1 MNASQLSTLDLTT
14 IDVDP
19 GFNPRGSIDVDA
31 LQPLADSIAQHGVL
45 QPIIV
50 APFGERFVLVAG
62 ERRFR
67 AAGIAGLTEI
77 PAVVRDVNGDAFNV
91 AIVENL
97 QREQLSPIEEARAFK
112 RAFDDGMTLV
122 DLAAAIGVSHDLVK
136 ERIALLELPESV
148 QAKVDAREVTLAAAK
163 SLRTLAAAGP
173 VVLEKVVELLD
184 PPEGVWVDP
193 ILPRHLEHD
202 PASVLD
208 IVLNELP
215 EDADIPFLAA
225 VQFRGRPFL
234 EQQLEWGDVDVDALR
249 KKAKMLPEY
258 EYQPYGRPRAD
269 AQEFS
274 SEDVDAATAY
284 GCVLALSDG
293 DGDQVVWITDP
304 AWLADRLAQK
314 IDQALEARAKK
325 VDGKKAAAPANA
337 AEAEKQQRDLA
348 RKERQK
354 EQAKQLA
361 ARERN
366 LRLGREL
373 AKKLHAP
380 KPSAAGMRAIA
391 LLLVRYAGEDL
402 GRRGLRFVDEDS
414 QTVTTR
420 KDNTISKV
428 THLKTVAD
436 IQELVVKKIAKA
448 ETAEEI
454 YGAVLQLIVA
464 AGYVDV
470 NAAPPSDR
478 YGEVRGLGGYSSSK
492 TLTDAVAEIA
502 AVLPDDLRKKAKRR
516 R

>member
-1 MNASQLSTLDLTT
+1 
-14 IDVDP
+14 
-19 GFNPRGSIDVDA
+19 
-31 LQPLADSIAQHGVL
+31 VL

-184 PPEGVWVDP
+184 PPDGVWVDP
-193 ILPRHLEHD
+193 ILPRHLEQD

-258 EYQPYGRPRAD
+258 EYSPYGGRAPTRRSSPRRTSTPRPRTGACSRS
-269 AQEFS
+269 A
-274 SEDVDAATAY
+274 
-284 GCVLALSDG
+284 DG

-380 KPSAAGMRAIA
+380 KPSERACARSRSCSSGTPARTSAGAASGSSTRTRRPSRRARTA
-391 LLLVRYAGEDL
+391 RS
-402 GRRGLRFVDEDS
+402 RRSRTSRPWLTSR
-414 QTVTTR
+414 
-420 KDNTISKV
+420 
-428 THLKTVAD
+428 
-436 IQELVVKKIAKA
+436 
-448 ETAEEI
+448 
-454 YGAVLQLIVA
+454 
-464 AGYVDV
+464 
-470 NAAPPSDR
+470 
-478 YGEVRGLGGYSSSK
+478 SSSSRRSRR
-492 TLTDAVAEIA
+492 
-502 AVLPDDLRKKAKRR
+502 PRPPKRSTAPCCS
-516 R
+516 